1 MCPHQTVLHNAQ
13 RPLEYDMPTL
23 ICNSDVPNCLKS
35 VCVHQ
40 NRSYNPVGEKGVGE
54 RNLLFRL

>member
-13 RPLEYDMPTL
+13 RPLEYDMHTL